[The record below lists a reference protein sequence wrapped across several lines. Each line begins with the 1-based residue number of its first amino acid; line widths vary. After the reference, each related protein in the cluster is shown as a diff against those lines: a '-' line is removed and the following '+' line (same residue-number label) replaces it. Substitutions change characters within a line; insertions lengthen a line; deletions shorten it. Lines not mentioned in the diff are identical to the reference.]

1 MKNETELLQECK
13 LQLEYLNEKFGETGT
28 TNRLLTKIDAV
39 LRQPVV
45 SGSAIV
51 ENEQVVLYFQFDD
64 GEPIEALKCNGKKF
78 TMEILPVE
86 NNFVTFTD
94 GKKTMKLFVRH
105 CH

>member
-1 MKNETELLQECK
+1 MKKAEN
-13 LQLEYLNEKFGETGT
+13 LNEPQ
-28 TNRLLTKIDAV
+28 NSALNIAD
-39 LRQPVV
+39 V

-64 GEPIEALKCNGKKF
+64 GEPIEVLKGNGKKF

-86 NNFVTFTD
+86 NNFLTFTD
-94 GKKTMKLFVRH
+94 GKKTMKLFARH

>member
-1 MKNETELLQECK
+1 MKKAEN
-13 LQLEYLNEKFGETGT
+13 LNEPQ
-28 TNRLLTKIDAV
+28 NSALNIAD
-39 LRQPVV
+39 V

>member
-1 MKNETELLQECK
+1 MN
-13 LQLEYLNEKFGETGT
+13 LEAENLNELQKQP
-28 TNRLLTKIDAV
+28 LLIAD
-39 LRQPVV
+39 V

-51 ENEQVVLYFQFDD
+51 ENEQVVLYFQFDG

-86 NNFVTFTD
+86 NNFVTFSD
-94 GKKTMKLFVRH
+94 GKQTMKLFVGH

>member
-1 MKNETELLQECK
+1 MTKKAEN
-13 LQLEYLNEKFGETGT
+13 LNEPQ
-28 TNRLLTKIDAV
+28 NSALNIAD
-39 LRQPVV
+39 V

>member
-1 MKNETELLQECK
+1 MN
-13 LQLEYLNEKFGETGT
+13 LEAENLNEPQKQP
-28 TNRLLTKIDAV
+28 LLIAD
-39 LRQPVV
+39 V

-51 ENEQVVLYFQFDD
+51 ENEHVVLYFQFDD
-64 GEPIEALKCNGKKF
+64 GEPIEALKCNGEKF

>member
-1 MKNETELLQECK
+1 MKKAEN
-13 LQLEYLNEKFGETGT
+13 LNEPQ
-28 TNRLLTKIDAV
+28 NSALNIAD
-39 LRQPVV
+39 V

-78 TMEILPVE
+78 TMEILPME

-105 CH
+105 CR

>member
-1 MKNETELLQECK
+1 MN
-13 LQLEYLNEKFGETGT
+13 LEAENLNEPQ
-28 TNRLLTKIDAV
+28 NQPLLIAD
-39 LRQPVV
+39 V

-64 GEPIEALKCNGKKF
+64 GEPIEALKCNGNKF